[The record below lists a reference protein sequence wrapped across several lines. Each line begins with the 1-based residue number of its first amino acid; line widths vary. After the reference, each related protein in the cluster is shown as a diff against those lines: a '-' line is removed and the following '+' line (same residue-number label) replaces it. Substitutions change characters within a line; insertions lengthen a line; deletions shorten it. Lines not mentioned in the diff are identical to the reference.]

1 MVEQKARSEET
12 MRFLVVEDEK
22 SLREDIAKKLRLS
35 GYEAE
40 IALLRSHYA

>member
-1 MVEQKARSEET
+1 

-35 GYEAE
+35 GYEADTC
-40 IALLRSHYA
+40 

>member
-1 MVEQKARSEET
+1 

-35 GYEAE
+35 GYEADTCE
-40 IALLRSHYA
+40 DGENARFLLSVAR